1 MHRFTYLLLI
11 LLACKKTDN
20 IPPSVQITS
29 PSTPNANFEY
39 NQPIPI
45 QFSVSDNNEL
55 RSYSIIIYDQNR
67 NIVLNNATAA
77 ISGKSQNIITS
88 IDLDDK
94 YMASGT
100 YSLEI
105 IAEDE
110 AGNVGFD
117 YLPFNYFE
125 LPLQRKALLISRNT
139 SGTQLDSLANGVV
152 FSALSSASPH
162 AMIFAGSRFGEI
174 IVGGNL
180 NPYLDFLSYPEL
192 ELLNLFSAQN
202 PLNDQYV
209 QHIVFHPQRKTYLVA
224 VSDGRVLEFQ
234 KEGNLLASRNVEAG
248 YFPEKVFSHDKDMI
262 CVLRNTNSGN
272 RILAK
277 YNLPS
282 GSLAASAALNFEVI
296 ELIENGTDT
305 YIVGNQ
311 NGSGV
316 IKFLSENL
324 QTSNYPFF
332 DPPEELQHALS
343 LTNGWLAMA
352 STSGISQH
360 RLGTSI
366 VLSGSLN
373 GVNAID
379 MSFDPANALLFALS
393 ADGRVHSVNQNSNTL
408 ISSVD
413 VHPDSFQI
421 EVLMNK

>member
-20 IPPSVQITS
+20 LPPSVQITS

-77 ISGKSQNIITS
+77 ISGKSQNINTS
-88 IDLDDK
+88 IDLNDK

-139 SGTQLDSLANGVV
+139 NGTQLDSLANGVV
-152 FSALSSASPH
+152 YPALSAASPH

-174 IVGGNL
+174 IVGGNT
-180 NPYLDFLSYPEL
+180 NPYLDFWSFPEL
-192 ELLNLFSAQN
+192 EPLNLFFAQN

-209 QHIVFHPQRKTYLVA
+209 QHIVFHPTRKTYLVA

-234 KEGNLLASRNVEAG
+234 KEGNLLASRNIEVG
-248 YFPEKVFSHDKDMI
+248 YFPEKVFPHDKDMI
-262 CVLRNTNSGN
+262 CVLRNTNLGN
-272 RILAK
+272 RILAR

-282 GSLAASAALNFEVI
+282 GSLAASASLNFEVI
-296 ELIENGTDT
+296 ELIQNGTDT

-332 DPPEELQHALS
+332 NPIEEFHYALS

-352 STSGISQH
+352 STSGITQH

-366 VLSGSLN
+366 FLSGSLN

-393 ADGRVHSVNQNSNTL
+393 ADGRVHSVNLNS
-408 ISSVD
+408 
-413 VHPDSFQI
+413 
-421 EVLMNK
+421 